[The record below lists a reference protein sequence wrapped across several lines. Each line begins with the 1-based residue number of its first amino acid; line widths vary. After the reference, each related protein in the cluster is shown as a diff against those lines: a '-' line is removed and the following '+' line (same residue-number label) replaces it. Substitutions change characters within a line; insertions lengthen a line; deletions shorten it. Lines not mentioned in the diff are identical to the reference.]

1 MIMPGSMHTSGQDD
15 HQDTCNSQEEN
26 AQNSKKEE
34 KILGKKSCNK
44 QEVNHQPLLSTNVAH
59 LIAAILVIILAV
71 IATKAGTSNSDDL
84 KKHLLVIYEKYI
96 MFWRSAPAG
105 HGRPLGHHQPPL
117 AEPIDVLEEFPHP
130 EEFYRRYTKPRR
142 PAIFRGLARLH
153 PAFQRWTDDYLRKE
167 FGNLNVDVEVKKKE
181 DRGQGSLDMSFA
193 QYLSIYSKEDY
204 YMVYSVPEE
213 MHGDLIV
220 PRSIQ
225 CGGLQHMLMD
235 VVLWFSSGGTRSVL
249 HYDELDNI
257 NCVLDG
263 SKQFFLVDAERGS
276 SHIEFDHME
285 GRYSSVDVQHVD
297 MYKFPGLRDVPW
309 YNVTLE
315 KGDCFYLPYKWPHH
329 VRSSNTRNMA
339 VNFWFTRMLWMNE
352 TDCAGKQLSHV
363 TSMADFVTREPASLR
378 KADIISQ
385 AEGYEQMT
393 LLSFTD
399 IFSEYTTDG
408 PNATEEAFDTLDAD
422 GDGLLDIAEM
432 YAYDTA
438 RFLRLFPSFPMED

>member
-1 MIMPGSMHTSGQDD
+1 MPASTHASGQRD
-15 HQDTCNSQEEN
+15 HQDTYKLQDEHVQISEKKD
-26 AQNSKKEE
+26 SKA
-34 KILGKKSCNK
+34 LGKRPSEADKA
-44 QEVNHQPLLSTNVAH
+44 HHWPILSANAAH
-59 LIAAILVIILAV
+59 IIAAILVVILAV
-71 IATKAGTSNSDDL
+71 IATNTGTLNSDML
-84 KKHLLVIYEKYI
+84 KKQLQIVWEKYI
-96 MFWRSAPAG
+96 LFWRSAPAG
-105 HGRPLGHHQPPL
+105 HGQPLGHHQPPL

-130 EEFYRRYTKPRR
+130 EEFYRRYLKPRR

-167 FGNLNVDVEVKKKE
+167 FGNKAVEVEAKKKE
-181 DRGQGSLDMSFA
+181 ERGKGLLDMNFA
-193 QYLSIYSKEDY
+193 QFLSIYSKEDC
-204 YMVYSVPEE
+204 YMVDSVSEE
-213 MHGDLIV
+213 MQGDLIV

-225 CGGLQHMLMD
+225 CGGLQHMLTD

-263 SKQFFLVDAERGS
+263 SKQFFLVDAE
-276 SHIEFDHME
+276 HEAKHEYIDHME

-339 VNFWFTRMLWMNE
+339 VNFWFARMLWMNQ

-363 TSMADFVTREPASLR
+363 TSMADFITREPASFH
-378 KADIISQ
+378 KADIITQ

-393 LLSFTD
+393 LHSFAGV
-399 IFSEYTTDG
+399 FSKYMTDG
-408 PNATEEAFDTLDAD
+408 PNATKRAFDTLDAD

-438 RFLRLFPSFPMED
+438 RFLRLFRSFPMED